1 MVCSIPRNCIEGFS
15 VACDVPLLEHDHQIQ
30 SQWNCLILSPPILA
44 PGWRTTVNN
53 GKHLL
58 CNGITV
64 DYNHFEKP
72 LSKRITGHAGMNEK
86 HAKNIMW
93 KMSQTY
99 QNWFTRHTGSSCTG
113 HQRVWFLLIC
123 LVTIE
128 WCCSLADTL
137 LGLGPCCLPWRTAR
151 YEGPSWRRA
160 STRMWCKSLVP
171 QHGYEWGTIPCTL
184 WILWSL
190 IPVLETLVIPVLTM
204 KFAWSHQTWI
214 SSKHFQTGD
223 EKHHLDVL
231 ISWDLSLSI
240 PFPCDSTPRGLCTF
254 AWRKR
259 LPLCWNLAACPLPRS
274 RRLCAQWALKHQRK
288 APKHQRKSNPFQATS
303 WVEAI
308 NGYKRAN
315 GEEVK
320 FESHS
325 QGIVG
330 LKISKLD

>member
-1 MVCSIPRNCIEGFS
+1 MVCSIPRNCVFR
-15 VACDVPLLEHDHQIQ
+15 LLEHDHQIQ

-160 STRMWCKSLVP
+160 STPMWCKSLVP

-190 IPVLETLVIPVLTM
+190 IPVLETLVTPARTM

-223 EKHHLDVL
+223 EKHHLDIL
-231 ISWDLSLSI
+231 RSLS
-240 PFPCDSTPRGLCTF
+240 PSLFPVTRRLGGNALLLRESGCLFAKISLHVHCQDLGDSAPSG
-254 AWRKR
+254 
-259 LPLCWNLAACPLPRS
+259 PWNTNGKHQNTNGNPIRS
-274 RRLCAQWALKHQRK
+274 RQPVELK
-288 APKHQRKSNPFQATS
+288 P
-303 WVEAI
+303 
-308 NGYKRAN
+308 
-315 GEEVK
+315 
-320 FESHS
+320 
-325 QGIVG
+325 
-330 LKISKLD
+330 

>member
-231 ISWDLSLSI
+231 ISWDLSLSLH
-240 PFPCDSTPRGLCTF
+240 PFSLWLDASWAMHFCLEKAAASLLKSRCMSTAKISETLRP
-254 AWRKR
+254 
-259 LPLCWNLAACPLPRS
+259 
-274 RRLCAQWALKHQRK
+274 
-288 APKHQRKSNPFQATS
+288 
-303 WVEAI
+303 
-308 NGYKRAN
+308 
-315 GEEVK
+315 
-320 FESHS
+320 
-325 QGIVG
+325 VG
-330 LKISKLD
+330 LETPTESTKTPTEIQSVPGNQLSWSHKWIQTCKRGRSQIWESFSRHSWAKN